1 MAQHD
6 NARPAESRQ
15 KKEPTVADLHR
26 INTNLQHQ
34 HNHDMRVLFRQDQ
47 ENQSL
52 RAQIKT
58 TTSRAQLA
66 ERKAERLERE
76 NSQLRKARRDEQ
88 LPMLESGGSSDRF
101 MFGLIVGTAI
111 TSALGLIGVATGVL
125 L

>member
-1 MAQHD
+1 MPITQ
-6 NARPAESRQ
+6 NTTP
-15 KKEPTVADLHR
+15 KEPTVADLHR

-52 RAQIKT
+52 RAQLKT
-58 TTSRAQLA
+58 TTSRAELA

-76 NSQLRKARRDEQ
+76 NSQLRKAHRDAEQ

-101 MFGLIVGTAI
+101 MFGVIVGTAI
-111 TSALGLIGVATGVL
+111 TSCLGLISVATGVL